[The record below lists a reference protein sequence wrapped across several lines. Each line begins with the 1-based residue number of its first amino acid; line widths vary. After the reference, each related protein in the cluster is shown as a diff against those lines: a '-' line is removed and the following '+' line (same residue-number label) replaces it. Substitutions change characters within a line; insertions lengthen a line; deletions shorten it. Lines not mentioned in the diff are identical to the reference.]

1 MALGK
6 FKETLLGIKSKV
18 KENKFGR
25 KNKTVVSRKNKRQ
38 NLQQLKEEESEAR
51 FKKSL
56 KKMKLSSKN
65 FSREEKKRVHELIS
79 QIFNKP
85 LKRQEMDE
93 DVNNNLLYNIEK
105 NRAKESK
112 HYQTDLHE

>member
-65 FSREEKKRVHELIS
+65 FSREEKKRGQRGHSTHVQDDTKGPKAI
-79 QIFNKP
+79 
-85 LKRQEMDE
+85 
-93 DVNNNLLYNIEK
+93 
-105 NRAKESK
+105 RA
-112 HYQTDLHE
+112 HAPG